1 VTLPAFSSAAAFWP
15 HAPSIGSKTAA
26 RNATIT
32 AVIAARITFMGF
44 PFSMWAG
51 VPLMEGVSQS
61 RYPRLLLLRGANNS
75 ERMVEIFREDELPV
89 TLVIDVDSLDEL
101 SALYNG

>member
-1 VTLPAFSSAAAFWP
+1 V
-15 HAPSIGSKTAA
+15 GVV
-26 RNATIT
+26 R
-32 AVIAARITFMGF
+32 
-44 PFSMWAG
+44 G

-61 RYPRLLLLRGANNS
+61 RYPRSLFLRGANNG

-101 SALYNG
+101 SALYNA